1 MKIKSFMSIFTIAI
15 IVSGCINTIE
25 TSVVNNPTIDK
36 IKWIT
41 ASEEYLRFLPTD
53 PDLVTFKSGAE
64 VFQLSNSNIVVCGML
79 KYPLKNGQISDYTPY
94 WARFENGRMDSVLYE
109 VKARRPIDQNCDKLR
124 LGKNIYISKG
134 INS

>member
-1 MKIKSFMSIFTIAI
+1 MSIFTIAI

-94 WARFENGRMDSVLYE
+94 WVRFENGRMDSVLYE
-109 VKARRPIDQNCDKLR
+109 VNARRPIEQNCDKLR

>member
-1 MKIKSFMSIFTIAI
+1 MMATV
-15 IVSGCINTIE
+15 VSGCINTIE
-25 TSVVNNPTIDK
+25 TSVVNTPTIDK
-36 IKWIT
+36 AKWIS

-64 VFQLSNSNIVVCGML
+64 VFQLSNSDIVVCGML

-94 WARFENGRMDSVLYE
+94 WARFENGRMDSTLYE
-109 VKARRPIDQNCDKLR
+109 VWSSRPIEQTCDKLR

>member
-1 MKIKSFMSIFTIAI
+1 MSGFMMVTV
-15 IVSGCINTIE
+15 VSGCINTIE

-36 IKWIT
+36 SKWIA
-41 ASEEYLRFLPTD
+41 ASEEYIRFLPID

-79 KYPLKNGQISDYTPY
+79 KYPLKNGQISNYTPY
-94 WARFENGRMDSVLYE
+94 WARFENGRMDSALYE
-109 VKARRPIDQNCDKLR
+109 VTARRPIEQNCDKLR